1 MDHYEKTV
9 QSGNSYRIAATK
21 GSFRL
26 KAGLLNHIAEY
37 SDAQLAN
44 SLKLPF
50 VPVIL

>member
-1 MDHYEKTV
+1 MDQYEKTV
-9 QSGNSYRIAATK
+9 QSGNSYWITGTK
-21 GSFRL
+21 GSCRL

-37 SDAQLAN
+37 SDAQLAY